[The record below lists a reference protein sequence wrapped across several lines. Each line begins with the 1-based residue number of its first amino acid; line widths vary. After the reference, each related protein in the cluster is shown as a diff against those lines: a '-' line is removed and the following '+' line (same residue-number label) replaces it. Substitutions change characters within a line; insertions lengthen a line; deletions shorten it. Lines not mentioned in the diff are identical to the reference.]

1 MTTTTTYSRRNLEVG
16 DEVRIKTYDK
26 RPIFWNDNGHMDK
39 YMGRIVTIDYIDS
52 SSFRINSDHSD
63 PQNWWFLFE
72 HIEEKISSISI
83 KEYLLSEE
91 LFEI

>member
-1 MTTTTTYSRRNLEVG
+1 MTYNRRNLEVG
-16 DEVRIKTYDK
+16 DKVRIKTYYT
-26 RPIFWNDNGHMDK
+26 RPSFWNDNGYMDK
-39 YMGRIVTIDYIDS
+39 YMGRVVTIDYIDA
-52 SSFRINSDHSD
+52 SSFRIKSDWSD

-72 HIEEKISSISI
+72 HIEEKIESISV